1 MWYPCPVVW
10 DVGASVEVK
19 RRRLGRF
26 IGLRGC
32 ESPGEGVAEE
42 DRMSAEERE
51 REVEREIERRR
62 AANEENEMWKRKGMW
77 Y

>member
-1 MWYPCPVVW
+1 MVW
-10 DVGASVEVK
+10 DVTAPVEVK

-32 ESPGEGVAEE
+32 ESPLAGDGSSGGE
-42 DRMSAEERE
+42 MSAEESAESE

-62 AANEENEMWKRKGMW
+62 AANEESELFKRKNMW